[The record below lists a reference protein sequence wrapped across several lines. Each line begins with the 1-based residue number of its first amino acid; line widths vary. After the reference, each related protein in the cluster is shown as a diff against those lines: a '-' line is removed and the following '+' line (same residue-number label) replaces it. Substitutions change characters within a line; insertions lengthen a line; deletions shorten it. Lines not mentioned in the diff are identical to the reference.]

1 MRLASEATKPIRIPL
16 RGIRYGG
23 VVKSFLALLAAA
35 AATVLLT
42 SSCSSPA
49 SEPQSAS
56 PSSTGALAPA
66 AFNDADVAFVNG
78 MIPHHQQAID
88 MSALVPTRSTND
100 AVIKLAADISAAQT
114 PEIQV
119 MKVLLVQWSSGD
131 EDGHQGH
138 GDMAMDGMMDPA
150 TMTKLE
156 SLQGAEFD
164 TLWLQSMIG
173 HHEGAIKMAQT
184 EVASGTNDDA
194 KRLAQQIIAAQQAEI
209 TQMKQM
215 LGG

>member
-1 MRLASEATKPIRIPL
+1 MKP
-16 RGIRYGG
+16 
-23 VVKSFLALLAAA
+23 FLALLAAA
-35 AATVLLT
+35 AATILLS

-49 SEPQSAS
+49 SGPQTAS
-56 PSSTGALAPA
+56 PSSSDALAPA

-100 AVIKLAADISAAQT
+100 AVIKLAAEISAAQT

-119 MKVLLVQWSSGD
+119 MKVLLVQWSAGKDD
-131 EDGHQGH
+131 EHQDH
-138 GDMAMDGMMDPA
+138 GDKAMDGMMDPA

-156 SLQGAEFD
+156 SLRGAEFD
-164 TLWLQSMIG
+164 KLWLQSMIG
-173 HHEGAIKMAQT
+173 HHEGAITMAQT
-184 EVASGTNDDA
+184 EVASGANDDA
-194 KRLAQQIIAAQQAEI
+194 KRLAQQIIAGQQAEI

-215 LGG
+215 LGA

>member
-1 MRLASEATKPIRIPL
+1 
-16 RGIRYGG
+16 
-23 VVKSFLALLAAA
+23 
-35 AATVLLT
+35 
-42 SSCSSPA
+42 
-49 SEPQSAS
+49 
-56 PSSTGALAPA
+56 
-66 AFNDADVAFVNG
+66 

-119 MKVLLVQWSSGD
+119 MKVLLVQWNSANDQEAGGD
-131 EDGHQGH
+131 QHQGH

-150 TMTKLE
+150 TMGRLE
-156 SLQGAEFD
+156 SLQGTEFD

-173 HHEGAIKMAQT
+173 HHEGAITMAQT
-184 EVASGTNDDA
+184 ELASGANDDA
-194 KRLAQQIIAAQQAEI
+194 KRLAQQIITAQQGEI

-215 LGG
+215 LGA